1 MIYQSFF
8 EALFEYAFLQRA
20 LFTSI
25 LVGIVCG
32 LVGVFI
38 VLKKLVFLGAGIA
51 HASFAGGALGI
62 LVGINPFFTIFF
74 FGASSALS
82 IGYINEKGYIEDNNV
97 AVGIIFSLTM
107 ALGVL
112 FVSLIPS
119 YNVSVT
125 ALLFGNV
132 LVVTTEDAILL
143 FIFTILIISMIYFM
157 KKELFFVTFDE
168 EMARATGLPVR
179 LLSYIFLFLISLAIV
194 ISLKSIG
201 ALLVFAM
208 IITPAAAAYQWSYK
222 INNIIYLSV
231 SFGACSAFIG
241 LYLSY
246 ILDLPSGS
254 TITVTVS
261 IIFAISMLFSPK
273 RRGGKHVGYGH
284 ADICTTCQ
292 RADQKGACEFCEHN
306 KNNNANSKSEKHLHS
321 HNK

>member
-1 MIYQSFF
+1 MIFQNFF
-8 EALFEYAFLQRA
+8 EALIQYSFLQRA

-25 LVGIVCG
+25 LVGIICG

-38 VLKKLVFLGAGIA
+38 VLKKLVFMGAGIA

-62 LVGINPFFTIFF
+62 LLSINPFFTIFF
-74 FGASSALS
+74 FGAGSAVS
-82 IGYINEKGYIEDNNV
+82 IGYINEKGYVEDNNV

-119 YNVSVT
+119 YNVAVT

-132 LVVTTEDAILL
+132 LVVTTEDTILL
-143 FIFTILIISMIYFM
+143 FIFSILIIALIYFM

-168 EMARATGLPVR
+168 EMAKATGLPVKF
-179 LLSYIFLFLISLAIV
+179 LSYMFLVLISLAIV
-194 ISLKSIG
+194 ISLKAIG

-231 SFGACSAFIG
+231 SFGAISAFIG

-246 ILDLPSGS
+246 LLDLPSGS

-261 IIFAISMLFSPK
+261 TIFAISMLLSPK
-273 RRGGKHVGYGH
+273 RRGGKHVGFGH
-284 ADICTTCQ
+284 SDVCETCK
-292 RADQKGACEFCEHN
+292 RADEKGACKFCEHN
-306 KNNNANSKSEKHLHS
+306 NSNRNNSKRGKHDSSQH
-321 HNK
+321 

>member
-1 MIYQSFF
+1 MIFQNFF
-8 EALFEYAFLQRA
+8 EALIQYSFLQRA

-25 LVGIVCG
+25 LVGIICG

-38 VLKKLVFLGAGIA
+38 VLKKLVFMGAGIA

-62 LVGINPFFTIFF
+62 LLSINPFFTIFF
-74 FGASSALS
+74 FGAGSAVSNGS
-82 IGYINEKGYIEDNNV
+82 INQKGYVEDNNV

-119 YNVSVT
+119 YNVAVT

-132 LVVTTEDAILL
+132 LVVTTEDTILL
-143 FIFTILIISMIYFM
+143 FIFSILIIALIYFM

-168 EMARATGLPVR
+168 EMAKATGLPVKF
-179 LLSYIFLFLISLAIV
+179 LSYMFLVLISLAIV
-194 ISLKSIG
+194 ISLKAIG

-231 SFGACSAFIG
+231 SFGAISAFIG

-246 ILDLPSGS
+246 LLDLPSGS

-261 IIFAISMLFSPK
+261 TIFAISMLLSPK
-273 RRGGKHVGYGH
+273 RRGGKHVGFGH
-284 ADICTTCQ
+284 SDVCETCK
-292 RADQKGACEFCEHN
+292 RADEKGACKFCEHN
-306 KNNNANSKSEKHLHS
+306 NSNRNNSKRGKHDSSQH
-321 HNK
+321 